1 MAKSTETK
9 DDSVTPTPDFNFIDT
24 WKKFCEDLRSL
35 LVTRKDARML
45 DQYLELRNKAIE
57 IVTSD
62 EFLKDMENFVK
73 EPPLGGD
80 KNVIEALDLEI
91 KAFSKSKE
99 IAFTIGN
106 PYKKKQWWKKWGRGL
121 LGQASIVNG
130 SVKDN
135 IGDSPKLKAGL
146 TLFGEVIDI
155 FKGDK

>member
-1 MAKSTETK
+1 MA
-9 DDSVTPTPDFNFIDT
+9 NFAT
-24 WKKFCEDLRSL
+24 GRS
-35 LVTRKDARML
+35 
-45 DQYLELRNKAIE
+45 QE
-57 IVTSD
+57 
-62 EFLKDMENFVK
+62 
-73 EPPLGGD
+73 GD
-80 KNVIEALDLEI
+80 KNIIEALDLEI

-130 SVKDN
+130 SVKDI